1 MAHDP
6 SLNLAQ
12 RLLLASQGMAP
23 LAVKSALVQ
32 RLGPE
37 QAARLAPHL
46 PPEQL
51 RELILALPVAFVAR
65 TVTRLDPQRVLQ
77 TYLSLP
83 DELHLAVARQLCA
96 DGAFAT
102 AARYA
107 ECLSPRQVKVLI
119 YGINDVDHVL
129 QIARH
134 ILDVGLIVQSLRTF
148 STAYLC
154 RLTEA
159 ALADDN
165 LALSVLV
172 LGGLPLARQADVC
185 VALPERARGQ
195 VLPALLAA
203 NAALRDRLPESLL
216 EALV

>member
-1 MAHDP
+1 MAQDP

-12 RLLLASQGMAP
+12 RLLLASQGIAP

-65 TVTRLDPQRVLQ
+65 TVTQLDPQRVLQ

-185 VALPERARGQ
+185 TALSEPARGQ
-195 VLPALLAA
+195 VLLALLAA
-203 NAALRDRLPESLL
+203 NAALRERLPESLT

>member
-65 TVTRLDPQRVLQ
+65 TVTQLDPQRVLQ

-134 ILDVGLIVQSLRTF
+134 ILNVGLIVQSLRTF

-185 VALPERARGQ
+185 TVLSEPARGQ

-203 NAALRDRLPESLL
+203 NSALRERLPESLL
-216 EALV
+216 EVLV